1 LCLGSRGAPYLACFC
16 EMWGTRTLIWVVE
29 EFGMAK
35 AVRWS
40 AVESHISPKTSEIP
54 GFPVRGFI
62 RDRVCG
68 FH

>member
-1 LCLGSRGAPYLACFC
+1 
-16 EMWGTRTLIWVVE
+16 
-29 EFGMAK
+29 
-35 AVRWS
+35 
-40 AVESHISPKTSEIP
+40 VESHISPKTSEIP